1 MVSMPDP
8 RSRGNDA
15 WNTAM
20 SEHARNT
27 GPMLASPGCGAK
39 TRAGGSCRSPA
50 VRGKRRCR
58 MHGGAP
64 GSGAS
69 RGNQNARKHGLFT
82 GDAIAERRRIQALLG
97 EARKLLQA
105 MK

>member
-1 MVSMPDP
+1 
-8 RSRGNDA
+8 
-15 WNTAM
+15 M
-20 SEHARNT
+20 SDHARNT
-27 GPMLASPGCGAK
+27 VPMLASPRCGAK
-39 TRAGGSCRSPA
+39 IRSGDSCRSPA

-64 GSGAS
+64 KSGAP
-69 RGNQNARKHGLFT
+69 RGNQHARQHGLFT
-82 GDAIAERRRIQALLG
+82 RDAIAGRRRIQALLA